1 VLYKGVKVTF
11 FSNKWENL
19 KISRKHLIGS
29 IQIASVDLLAV
40 MKVNTLFL
48 RAKYRDYYDLY
59 CLVNQQFGIAELY
72 ELSSGLLPG
81 LTKRLFQIA
90 LTFTDD
96 IIDDNINHLSP
107 VHLISKK
114 EIESFFLKKI
124 KEWNKIIYNR

>member
-1 VLYKGVKVTF
+1 
-11 FSNKWENL
+11 
-19 KISRKHLIGS
+19 
-29 IQIASVDLLAV
+29 

-59 CLVNQQFGIAELY
+59 CIVIQKYTIDDLFVI
-72 ELSSGLLPG
+72 SSSILPG
-81 LTKRLFQIA
+81 LTKRLFQVA

-107 VHLISKK
+107 THKISKK

-124 KEWNKIIYNR
+124 KEWNKIRK